1 LSVRAKAFAQD
12 YDPTVVDRFGVWLSA
27 RQIRRWV
34 PSFTDKRIVDVG
46 CGYHATFART
56 VLGEVRQAALL
67 DVALAPDLVAHPR
80 VEALVGPLTETLG
93 TLRAGSADVV
103 MLISVLE
110 HVWEPQTLVE
120 LLRRLLAPGGVCL
133 INVPSW
139 RGKKYL
145 ERAAFQW
152 GVSPAS
158 EMDDHKMYYDVKDLW
173 PLLVRAGFAP
183 SRIRCFSHKF
193 GLNTFAVCTR
203 SPEESSAGARPLPV
217 TAPPA
222 AVANGVAR

>member
-1 LSVRAKAFAQD
+1 LNVRAKAFAQD
-12 YDPTVVDRFGVWLSA
+12 YDPSLVDRFGVWLSA

-34 PSFTDKRIVDVG
+34 PSFADKRVLDVG
-46 CGYHATFART
+46 CGFHATFVRT
-56 VLGEVRQAALL
+56 ILGEVREATLL

-80 VEALVGPLTETLG
+80 VKARVGPLSETLG
-93 TLRAGSADVV
+93 ALPAESVDVA

-110 HVWEPQTLVE
+110 HVWEPLALVQN
-120 LLRRLLAPGGVCL
+120 LRRLLAPGGTCL

-158 EMDDHKMYYDVKDLW
+158 EMDDHKMYYDDKDLW

-183 SRIRCFSHKF
+183 SKIRCFSHKF

-203 SPEESSAGARPLPV
+203 APEERSAVVASLESD
-217 TAPPA
+217 APAA